1 MASDDAFPF
10 WEQDALK
17 PTSTKRLRLII
28 IRLALVYCCNSP
40 TGNELLNSVEQG
52 KSYRLEV
59 DVRAEVFIRGF
70 HFGNVLIGLVQVR
83 VLDLKSYLKYVNI
96 ISIERRTQCR

>member
-1 MASDDAFPF
+1 MTYFRF
-10 WEQDALK
+10 GNRT
-17 PTSTKRLRLII
+17 TSTKRLRII

-59 DVRAEVFIRGF
+59 DMKAEVFISGGRNIQSL
-70 HFGNVLIGLVQVR
+70 HMS
-83 VLDLKSYLKYVNI
+83 KSTNTAL
-96 ISIERRTQCR
+96 